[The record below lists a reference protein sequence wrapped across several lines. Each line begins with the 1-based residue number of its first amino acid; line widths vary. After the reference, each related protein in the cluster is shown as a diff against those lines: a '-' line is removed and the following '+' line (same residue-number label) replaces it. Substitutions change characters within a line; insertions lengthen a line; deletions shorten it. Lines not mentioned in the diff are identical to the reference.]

1 VQAVI
6 AVLADYIAKVSDCVN
21 KTETQ
26 LRFIQRKLN
35 MENAKWAA
43 MRHGAFADRG
53 YTGSEK
59 TDE

>member
-1 VQAVI
+1 M
-6 AVLADYIAKVSDCVN
+6 LADYIAKVSDCVN